1 MNWTITIS
9 FVIVA
14 SLSLIPVRLAMAT
27 VFDSSGEAVGGET
40 PFFRPQPPAQITPP
54 DNFLQLPPPSS
65 SAAPT
70 GGGVPTDPGLQ
81 QQQPQPQ
88 QQLPDPEQV
97 TRPEDED
104 EEDDE
109 EDDEEEENEEDDN
122 SVVFSLGDTPQR
134 VCAGF
139 NQLSNEDKLEV
150 IFTLVPNDRQVL
162 LDKLSTCSSIIMQGD

>member
-14 SLSLIPVRLAMAT
+14 SLLLIPVRLAMAT

-40 PFFRPQPPAQITPP
+40 PFFRPQPPAQITLP

-70 GGGVPTDPGLQ
+70 GSGVPTDPGLQ

-88 QQLPDPEQV
+88 QRLSDPEQV

-104 EEDDE
+104 EEN
-109 EDDEEEENEEDDN
+109 DEEEENEEDDDN

-162 LDKLSTCSSIIMQGD
+162 LDKLSTCSSIIIQGD

>member
-1 MNWTITIS
+1 MNMNWTITIS

-40 PFFRPQPPAQITPP
+40 PFFRPQPPAQITSP

-65 SAAPT
+65 SAPSE
-70 GGGVPTDPGLQ
+70 GGGAVTDPGLQ
-81 QQQPQPQ
+81 QQQQQPQ
-88 QQLPDPEQV
+88 QQQSDPEQGS
-97 TRPEDED
+97 RPEDEEEEND

-109 EDDEEEENEEDDN
+109 DN
-122 SVVFSLGDTPQR
+122 DNNVVFSLADTPER

-139 NQLSNEDKLEV
+139 NQLSNKDKLEM

-162 LDKLSTCSSIIMQGD
+162 LDKLSTCSSIIIQED